1 MTPSVPEEFTGSKSE
16 LPADLETVSRRS
28 GIEFSI
34 DEFYEG
40 SDHGYPTY
48 YVEASIQYRAMFD
61 LTNTTEFNIMCDEV
75 VAATPVEHTHDHQD
89 INPFSLQAYSLAEIF
104 VEIFRTTPVIFQ
116 AVNSSGSRSFQ
127 LSDVGSSRW
136 GSAPRS

>member
-16 LPADLETVSRRS
+16 LPAALETASRRS

-61 LTNTTEFNIMCDEV
+61 LQKYDRIQYHVRRGRRRN
-75 VAATPVEHTHDHQD
+75 ARRAHP
-89 INPFSLQAYSLAEIF
+89 
-104 VEIFRTTPVIFQ
+104 R
-116 AVNSSGSRSFQ
+116 SSGHQSILAAGVLHGRNLRRDIPDDAGNFSSGKFQ
-127 LSDVGSSRW
+127 W
-136 GSAPRS
+136 FP